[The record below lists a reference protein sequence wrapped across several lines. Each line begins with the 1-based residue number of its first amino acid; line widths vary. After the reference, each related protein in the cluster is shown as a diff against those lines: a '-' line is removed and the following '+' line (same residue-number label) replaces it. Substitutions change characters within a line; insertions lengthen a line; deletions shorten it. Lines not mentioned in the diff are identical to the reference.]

1 MSKLFGGA
9 ATDVATDVTGNLIVD
24 SLSNDYSENYDSGPD
39 YSGPDYSGNY
49 DSGPDYS
56 GNDYSD
62 DDYSSNNYSGADY
75 SNDDYSGTDYPG
87 TDYPGTDFSV
97 DDYSSDYY
105 PGSDYSARDEN
116 DYFLFKDLFKEAAD
130 MIGGIAKDAAKNVVK
145 DMIVDNFSD
154 DNSEGDS
161 SGDDNSSDNNSG
173 DDNSSDANSNDDYS
187 GDDLSAWGGDDYR
200 SRGRRRGSRGKGS
213 LRGRARLL
221 RFLGKIKKGGR
232 KLAKGARKLCKVLN
246 IDSGDD
252 YSTDEND
259 FPDNGN
265 DYSAWGGD
273 DYLGKGIV
281 RGAKKICKVLDVT
294 SGDDYLSD
302 GSLGSDDNSYP
313 DYGNDND
320 YIATNVAEDL
330 TVDPL
335 SNDNSRD
342 EYSAWDG
349 DDYRGGR
356 RRMGSSRDI
365 SSGLAVNGMTSLIDS
380 AVVSDD
386 NDYTDYGNDYSVRDV
401 DDYSFFSSLLKEARK
416 ILGGAAKDVA
426 TDVAKG
432 LIEDSI
438 SDDDNSEWGGDDYG
452 RRGVGSGD
460 QGKEVNQYLGEVA
473 KDVTANL
480 LVKGIFSGIDS
491 PTTGENSNEYSSNPS
506 DSNDDSLGLGLK
518 NVGKVIGEMVKN
530 GAAEG
535 VEAAASN
542 LLHDNL

>member
-1 MSKLFGGA
+1 MKGVSKVFGGA

-62 DDYSSNNYSGADY
+62 
-75 SNDDYSGTDYPG
+75 DDYSGTDYPG

-161 SGDDNSSDNNSG
+161 SGDD
-173 DDNSSDANSNDDYS
+173 
-187 GDDLSAWGGDDYR
+187 LSAWGGDDYR

-213 LRGRARLL
+213 LRDRARLL

-232 KLAKGARKLCKVLN
+232 KLAKGARKFCKVLN
-246 IDSGDD
+246 INSGDD

-259 FPDNGN
+259 FPGNGN

-349 DDYRGGR
+349 DNYRGGR

-380 AVVSDD
+380 AVGSDD

-401 DDYSFFSSLLKEARK
+401 DDYGFFSSLLKGARK
-416 ILGGAAKDVA
+416 FLGDAAKVVA
-426 TDVAKG
+426 TDV
-432 LIEDSI
+432 
-438 SDDDNSEWGGDDYG
+438 
-452 RRGVGSGD
+452 
-460 QGKEVNQYLGEVA
+460 
-473 KDVTANL
+473 
-480 LVKGIFSGIDS
+480 VK
-491 PTTGENSNEYSSNPS
+491 
-506 DSNDDSLGLGLK
+506 
-518 NVGKVIGEMVKN
+518 
-530 GAAEG
+530 
-535 VEAAASN
+535 
-542 LLHDNL
+542 